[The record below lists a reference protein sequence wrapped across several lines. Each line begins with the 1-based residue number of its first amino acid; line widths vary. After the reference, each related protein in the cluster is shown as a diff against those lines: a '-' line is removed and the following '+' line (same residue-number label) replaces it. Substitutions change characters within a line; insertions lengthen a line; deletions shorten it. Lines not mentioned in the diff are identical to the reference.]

1 MTLTFGT
8 PSASVASFQLSVLV
22 RSPFPAVLDA
32 LREAIDMAGMNLL
45 HEIDPQGALRGA
57 GQEMPAARLLFFFHR
72 RLLARLL
79 ELDQSAIVEA
89 PLKLAAMELPDGSV
103 SIRIADP
110 AVALGRY
117 GNPALAS
124 FGEELSAACRAIAAA
139 AA

>member
-8 PSASVASFQLSVLV
+8 PSAIAAPFQLSVLV
-22 RSPFPAVLDA
+22 RHPFDEVLA
-32 LREAIDMAGMNLL
+32 SLREAIDAAGMKVL

-57 GQEMPAARLLFFFHR
+57 GQEIPAARLLFFFHP

-89 PLKLAAMELPDGSV
+89 PLTLAVMELPDGPV
-103 SIRIADP
+103 SIRITDP
-110 AVALGRY
+110 AVAFGRY

-124 FGEELSAACRAIAAA
+124 FGEELSAACRTITAAA
-139 AA
+139 A